1 MAVAIECYHC
11 LQSWA
16 MPACRQGGCLDIHRA
31 KWAGWH
37 RSNSKVSWCCD
48 ACCCNWGEEILMS
61 MEAARQHMESHLCTL
76 CHTQMPKPR
85 WFAQLRQV
93 APAPPPGPGP
103 PLVSASGPPPPLCP
117 PPENDENPWHLVD
130 QESPLSPPPPSWTP
144 PSTPPPSPPPP
155 PS

>member
-16 MPACRQGGCLDIHRA
+16 MPACQGGCLDIHRA

-93 APAPPPGPGP
+93 APAPPPGPP
-103 PLVSASGPPPPLCP
+103 PFVSASGPPPPLCP